1 MEILQKP
8 NETYHLMTVKQL
20 QDQYKLIGWNIKS
33 YLNDMF
39 NLNASNPI
47 KLDDNDQV
55 IVLSFDLM
63 SNVSQ
68 IVTKYLSTPNKSHV
82 VIDFILF
89 SLIGDMT
96 SHLPLIFEQTVL
108 PLKKVLLGTDSNPD
122 RWETCVRK
130 TDKALGFGLG
140 KIETRDEVR
149 SNETKRF
156 RRFVYQYC
164 VW

>member
-8 NETYHLMTVKQL
+8 IETYHLMTIQQL
-20 QDQYKLIGWNIKS
+20 QDQYKSIDWNIKS
-33 YLNDMF
+33 YLNEMF

-55 IVLSFDLM
+55 IVLSLDLM

-68 IVTKYLSTPNKSHV
+68 IVTKYLTTPNKSHV

-89 SLIGDMT
+89 SFIGDLT
-96 SHLPLIFEQTVL
+96 SYLPLIFEQAVL
-108 PLKKVLLGTDSNPD
+108 PLKKVLLGADSNPD
-122 RWETCVRK
+122 RWESCVRK

-140 KIETRDEVR
+140 KVDKRKR
-149 SNETKRF
+149 SRI
-156 RRFVYQYC
+156 
-164 VW
+164 